1 MKLLTRAKMH
11 KICSS
16 NLLVENKKVRGTQFD
31 YRSEEETGLNLHKYD
46 YVIAALIDCLMMLK
60 NADGT

>member
-1 MKLLTRAKMH
+1 MH

-31 YRSEEETGLNLHKYD
+31 YRSEEETGWNLHKYD
-46 YVIAALIDCLMMLK
+46 YVIAALTDCLMMLK